1 MNEDELWNLMDKVDL
16 SIDDSKEIE
25 CSYCKSKQ
33 FIKDDSL
40 LTCLECYNI
49 IENVIDCSAEWRYYN
64 GDDSKSEDPSRCGL
78 PTNTLLPKSSLGS
91 IIGKSMRDSKDLH
104 CIRKLQT
111 WTSMPYSERKLL
123 NVFERFTNN
132 TNNMG
137 ISGKVLYDAKIMY
150 KKVSSLKISRG
161 DNNDGLIASCVYYA
175 CIINNV
181 PRSIKEIAEMFDI
194 SPIILTKG
202 NARFQKLNPM
212 NVLSSSPHDFISRF
226 GSQLAM
232 SQQDISKCIELS
244 KYLYNEDILK
254 DNSPTGSA
262 SGIICYY
269 CNVKNIDIAKK
280 FIATTCGVSE
290 VTVTKSMKHI
300 LKYDKVINSEYFS
313 VKS

>member
-1 MNEDELWNLMDKVDL
+1 MNEDELWNLMDRIDL
-16 SIDDSKEIE
+16 SKFDEKVIE
-25 CSYCKSKQ
+25 CLNCKSKI

-40 LTCLECYNI
+40 LTCSNCYNI
-49 IENVIDCSAEWRYYN
+49 MDNVIDCSAEWRYYN

-78 PTNTLLPKSSLGS
+78 PTNSLLPKSSLGS

-123 NVFERFTNN
+123 NVFEKFTNN

-194 SPIILTKG
+194 SCVILTKG

-226 GSQLAM
+226 GSQLNMA
-232 SQQDISKCIELS
+232 QQDIFDCIELS
-244 KYLYNEDILK
+244 KYLYNEDILR

-262 SGIICYY
+262 AGIICYY
-269 CNVKNIDIAKK
+269 CYIKNIDISKK

-300 LKYDKVINSEYFS
+300 LKYDKIINSEYLK
-313 VKS
+313 KS